1 MPPNI
6 TVHFTRFTKRMEGL
20 FCLLLDEGLKLAIEL
35 AFHGVISKIIASNII
50 QEKYKHGKGDYVK
63 DAVEQASWRT
73 I

>member
-1 MPPNI
+1 M
-6 TVHFTRFTKRMEGL
+6 
-20 FCLLLDEGLKLAIEL
+20 LLDEGLKLAIEL